1 MEENEVAKNNKAKRI
16 AKIMIFVS
24 LIAMAWCSLYLK
36 NSYRMVKKYDV
47 NSAVLFG
54 SYAKKNARDNS
65 DVDILVDSGL
75 KGLAFFGLLEDV
87 VNALGKPVDL
97 IDVTQVDP
105 NSTVMNEIN
114 QTGVMIYGR

>member
-1 MEENEVAKNNKAKRI
+1 MLDIESIKDELSPV
-16 AKIMIFVS
+16 F
-24 LIAMAWCSLYLK
+24 
-36 NSYRMVKKYDV
+36 KKYDI

-75 KGLAFFGLLEDV
+75 QGLAFFGLLEDV

>member
-1 MEENEVAKNNKAKRI
+1 MLSIESIRDGLSPV
-16 AKIMIFVS
+16 F
-24 LIAMAWCSLYLK
+24 
-36 NSYRMVKKYDV
+36 KKHDV

-54 SYAKKNARDNS
+54 SYAKNNARDNS

-105 NSTVMNEIN
+105 DSVVMNEIN
-114 QTGVMIYGR
+114 QTGVMIYGRQR

>member
-1 MEENEVAKNNKAKRI
+1 MLDIESIKDELSPV
-16 AKIMIFVS
+16 F
-24 LIAMAWCSLYLK
+24 
-36 NSYRMVKKYDV
+36 KKYDV

-54 SYAKKNARDNS
+54 SYAKKNARHNS

-87 VNALGKPVDL
+87 ANALGKPVDL

-105 NSTVMNEIN
+105 NSVVMNEIN
-114 QTGVMIYGR
+114 QTGVMIYGRQR